1 MKKISEGQKQ
11 RIGIARAFLKN
22 RKIMIL
28 DEATANLDFKNPME
42 IENEILRRKDITY
55 ITVTHHLKKDRYKLF
70 DKIITFS

>member
-11 RIGIARAFLKN
+11 RIGLARAFLKN

-42 IENEILRRKDITY
+42 IKNEILKEE
-55 ITVTHHLKKDRYKLF
+55 RYNLYYSYTSFKEGQ
-70 DKIITFS
+70 I